1 MKTSPL
7 SWQNQF
13 SKYLGTALFG
23 LCLSLSSFS
32 QSTPI
37 PTPPSVDYPGIMEGL
52 EKLIQISDTKFNKKM
67 DLLTKNGKSIQN
79 LNGISSL
86 ELDPDYLNSLILHSD
101 PSYIKLAST
110 SKCRFYDVI
119 INDLLKSTEGKLKNI
134 FVTFINQKQERDY
147 AIISKKDFINNIV
160 PVECPESS
168 KLIAQFQIK
177 NIESTINSVDFENPT
192 NKNECH
198 NSFMEWLNNS
208 KTPYF
213 CKLHEFIKEANGQ
226 IGDPKDLEQRQ
237 AIAKI
242 LEKKL
247 SSPQR
252 DYLENLCEHFDEE
265 KIFCDDFLN
274 VSFWSK
280 ISKGTESPIYAE
292 DICKKVMNF
301 GSLSA
306 NLIKQCLSKLRKEN
320 DLCLYPEGKTQGLV
334 PRPQCDNL
342 ATALNASN
350 FRSDY
355 RDCPAASDQ
364 HAVTN
369 MGRLLLNISKD
380 KIASFEGPCSVI
392 SSGVTYEFNKKFNN
406 DENWKLEACY
416 DDKLNEKEV
425 CYKSFFGNYADSEN
439 SYTTIV
445 SRILQYTRGADKSL
459 KCEMIDSENYN
470 PLLLKYRSGCY
481 IIFEKNKCFI
491 SHCKHKILYNDRS
504 IDFIKLK
511 NEVSLEYF
519 PSSIVNE
526 RYSQQYLLTKDY
538 RQNGRSV
545 NSLNAALSFLKKGKN
560 AVIHGVGCAEDL
572 LPSFFKSQAF
582 NQCSPLPFII
592 DGHVK
597 ENDKIAFVTRTSID
611 SLQAPRLISW
621 GLIFSSVKSY
631 QRTHPLRLWTLYGLD

>member
-7 SWQNQF
+7 FWQNQF

-32 QSTPI
+32 QSTPLE
-37 PTPPSVDYPGIMEGL
+37 TLSSVDYPGIMEGL
-52 EKLIQISDTKFNKKM
+52 EKLIVISDTKFNKKV
-67 DLLTKNGKSIQN
+67 DLLTKNAKSIQN
-79 LNGISSL
+79 LNGVSSL
-86 ELDPDYLNSLILHSD
+86 ELDPDFLNSLILHSD
-101 PSYIKLAST
+101 PSYIKLASI

-119 INDLLKSTEGKLKNI
+119 INDLLKSTDGKLKNI
-134 FVTFINQKQERDY
+134 LVTYINRKQERDY
-147 AIISKKDFINNIV
+147 ALISKKDFINNVV
-160 PVECPESS
+160 PTECPESS
-168 KLIAQFQIK
+168 QLISQFQIK
-177 NIESTINSVDFENPT
+177 NIESTISTADFEHPT
-192 NKNECH
+192 NKSECH
-198 NSFMEWLNNS
+198 NNFIEWLNNP

-213 CKLHEFIKEANGQ
+213 CKLHEYIKEANSQG
-226 IGDPKDLEQRQ
+226 GDPKDLQQRQ
-237 AIAKI
+237 AITKI

-247 SSPQR
+247 SAPKR
-252 DYLENLCEHFDEE
+252 DYLENLCDHFDEE
-265 KIFCDDFLN
+265 KNFCDDFLN

-280 ISKGTESPIYAE
+280 ISKGIENPIFSE
-292 DICKKVMNF
+292 DICKKVMN
-301 GSLSA
+301 SNLLSA
-306 NLIKQCLSKLRKEN
+306 NQLKQCLSKLKKEN

-369 MGRLLLNISKD
+369 MGRLLLNISKE
-380 KIASFEGPCSVI
+380 KVAPFEGPCSVI
-392 SSGVTYEFNKKFNN
+392 SSGVTYEFNKNFNN

-416 DDKLNEKEV
+416 EDKLSEKEI
-425 CYKSFFGNYADSEN
+425 CYKSIFGNYGDSEN
-439 SYTTIV
+439 SYTNIV
-445 SRILQYTRGADKSL
+445 SRILQNTRGADKSL
-459 KCEMIDSENYN
+459 KCEMVDAENYN

-491 SHCKHKILYNDRS
+491 SECKHKILYNDRT

-511 NEVSLEYF
+511 DKVTLEYF

-538 RQNGRSV
+538 RQNGRSINSV
-545 NSLNAALSFLKKGKN
+545 NGALTLLKKSKN

-572 LPSFFKSQAF
+572 LPSFFKSHAF

-592 DGHVK
+592 DGHLK
-597 ENDKIAFVTRTSID
+597 ENDKISFVTRTSID

-621 GLIFSSVKSY
+621 GLIIAAVKSY